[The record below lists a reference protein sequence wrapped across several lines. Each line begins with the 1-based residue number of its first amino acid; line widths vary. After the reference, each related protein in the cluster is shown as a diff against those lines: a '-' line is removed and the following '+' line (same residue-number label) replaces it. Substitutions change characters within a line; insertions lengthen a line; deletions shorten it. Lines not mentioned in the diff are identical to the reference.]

1 MKGMG
6 MKKKMTMAGGGMMK
20 KGYAGGGMMKKGYK
34 AGGMPMATDPKTGKK
49 VPAFAVDGK
58 GKMMG
63 GGKVKAKMA
72 MGGGVNKPK
81 AKMAM
86 AGGKKKVIK
95 KKSIDGIAIKG
106 KTKGKK
112 IA

>member
-1 MKGMG
+1 
-6 MKKKMTMAGGGMMK
+6 
-20 KGYAGGGMMKKGYK
+20 
-34 AGGMPMATDPKTGKK
+34 MPS
-49 VPAFAVDGK
+49 FAMDGK

-72 MGGGVNKPK
+72 IGGGVNKPK

-86 AGGKKKVIK
+86 AGGKKKVTK
-95 KKSIDGIAIKG
+95 KKSIDGIARQG
-106 KTKGKK
+106 KTKGKQ

>member
-1 MKGMG
+1 MKHMG
-6 MKKKMTMAGGGMMK
+6 MKKKMGMT
-20 KGYAGGGMMKKGYK
+20 GGGMMKKGYK
-34 AGGMPMATDPKTGKK
+34 AGGMPMNKATGKPTF
-49 VPAFAVDGK
+49 VGDGK

-72 MGGGVNKPK
+72 IGGGPVKAK

-86 AGGKKKVIK
+86 AGGKKKVTK
-95 KKSIDGIAIKG
+95 KKSIDGIARQG
-106 KTKGKK
+106 KTKGKQ